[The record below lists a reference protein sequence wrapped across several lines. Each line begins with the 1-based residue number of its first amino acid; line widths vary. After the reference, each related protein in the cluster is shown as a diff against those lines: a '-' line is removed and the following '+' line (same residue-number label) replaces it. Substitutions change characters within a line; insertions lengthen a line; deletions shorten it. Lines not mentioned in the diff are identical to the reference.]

1 MTDEELLELNSQG
14 LIPGP
19 KESEED
25 FLSRVRRGMIREE
38 KDWIP
43 RAHLEWTALH
53 LKEVF
58 DFSPVCLPI
67 FYSNRSLAP
76 WEGAAAWIENGR
88 VSSIQLREGF
98 KKGSYLWLYKRDE
111 VIAHEAVHAARCA
124 FNEEKFEEF
133 FAFLVSEK
141 KWRRV
146 LGPLLKR
153 PWEIWPFFIC
163 AFVGVFFGEAMLLWG
178 AFLWASMGFWRL
190 ARRHRQL
197 RGASEAVLEVVGGD
211 RKTRAVLFR
220 LTDEEILR
228 FSKGKSVAEYAG
240 RQECLRWRLIRLAY
254 FPLL

>member
-1 MTDEELLELNSQG
+1 MIDEELLELNSQG

-25 FLSRVRRGMIREE
+25 FLSRVRRGMIREK

-43 RAHLEWTALH
+43 RAHLEWAALH

-58 DFSPVCLPI
+58 DI
-67 FYSNRSLAP
+67 FYSNKSLAP
-76 WEGAAAWIENGR
+76 WEGAAAWIENGS
-88 VSSIQLREGF
+88 VSSIQLRVGF
-98 KKGSYLWLYKRDE
+98 KKGSYLGLYKRDE

-146 LGPLLKR
+146 LGPFLQR
-153 PWEIWPFFIC
+153 PWEVWPFFIC
-163 AFVGVFFGEAMLLWG
+163 ASVGIFLDLAPLFCG
-178 AFLWASMGFWRL
+178 AVLWASMGFWRL
-190 ARRHRQL
+190 VRRHGQL
-197 RGASEAVLEVVGGD
+197 KRASEALLKVVGEEK
-211 RKTRAVLFR
+211 KTRAVLFR

-228 FSKGKSVAEYAG
+228 FSRGENVIGYAEKQ
-240 RQECLRWRLIRLAY
+240 RCLRWRVIRLAY
-254 FPLL
+254 FPSL